1 LSCGILLTTVLQH
14 SFMMVAIMTF
24 KHACQFKIQPTLI
37 TKSYEIVSLVFGFV
51 PLIISLERPDKQKN
65 KPKRSLIA
73 TGLLALLTLTG
84 CQTTPSD
91 DLTSGTRYQPSTQ
104 PSNNRNLD
112 QQEIARVRTSL
123 AAQYIRKNE
132 LDTAQQQL
140 EKAFAADSRYAPAY
154 DMMGVLL
161 QQEGSRLNLE
171 KADQYFKKAIA
182 LDKDFEQAR
191 NNYGVYLSQM
201 KRYSEA
207 VEQFEIAGS
216 ALGYDGR
223 IGALENL
230 GRTYLQLDNHPA
242 AAKVF
247 LRALEGNRNSLIAH
261 IELVDLLLEQ
271 QRVSQAQRLYEETL
285 VLVQGQ
291 STSPRLLLQGI
302 KLAAAQND
310 RTTRQQLA
318 QQLLSAYPLSEE
330 AKKLKTWLN
339 NPEAPWK

>member
-1 LSCGILLTTVLQH
+1 MMAAMMISKYSCQLKTQRKIPLSMNESATVITYQETLHTALSRPKCLL
-14 SFMMVAIMTF
+14 VASAVI
-24 KHACQFKIQPTLI
+24 TL
-37 TKSYEIVSLVFGFV
+37 
-51 PLIISLERPDKQKN
+51 
-65 KPKRSLIA
+65 
-73 TGLLALLTLTG
+73 LLAG
-84 CQTTPSD
+84 CQSTPTNG
-91 DLTSGTRYQPSTQ
+91 LSGSTRYQTSTQ
-104 PSNNRNLD
+104 PSDNRNLD
-112 QQEIARVRTSL
+112 KQEIARVRTSL

-132 LDTAQQQL
+132 LDTAQRQL

-182 LDKDFEQAR
+182 LDKDFDQVR

-201 KRYSEA
+201 KRYTEA
-207 VEQFEIAGS
+207 AEQFEIAGA
-216 ALGYDGR
+216 ALGYEGR

-230 GRTYLQLDNHPA
+230 GRTYLQLNNNPA
-242 AAKVF
+242 AAKAF
-247 LRALEGNRNSLIAH
+247 LRALDGNRNSLIAH

-271 QRVSQAQRLYEETL
+271 QRVQQAQRLYDETL
-285 VLVQGQ
+285 LLVQGQ
-291 STSPRLLLQGI
+291 GISPRLLLQGI

-318 QQLLSAYPLSEE
+318 QQLLSAYPLSDE
-330 AKKLKTWLN
+330 AKQLKTWLN

>member
-1 LSCGILLTTVLQH
+1 MTSKYSCQKILCNFSIAAQESLRSKNLLRNRCLLS
-14 SFMMVAIMTF
+14 
-24 KHACQFKIQPTLI
+24 
-37 TKSYEIVSLVFGFV
+37 
-51 PLIISLERPDKQKN
+51 
-65 KPKRSLIA
+65 KPKCW
-73 TGLLALLTLTG
+73 LAFGMSILVLAG
-84 CQTTPSD
+84 CQSTPTD
-91 DLTSGTRYQPSTQ
+91 DLVGDARYQTSTQ
-104 PSNNRNLD
+104 ASSNRNVD

-132 LDTAQQQL
+132 LDAAQRQL

-182 LDKDFEQAR
+182 LDKDFYQVR

-201 KRYSEA
+201 QRYREA
-207 VEQFEIAGS
+207 AEQFEIAGS
-216 ALGYDGR
+216 ALGYEGR

-230 GRTYLQLDNHPA
+230 GRTYLQLNDHPA
-242 AAKVF
+242 AAKAF
-247 LRALEGNRNSLIAH
+247 LRALDGNRNSLIAH

-271 QRVSQAQRLYEETL
+271 QRVQQAQRLYDETL
-285 VLVQGQ
+285 LLIKGQ
-291 STSPRLLLQGI
+291 AISPRLLLQGI

-310 RTTRQQLA
+310 ITTRQRLA
-318 QQLLSAYPLSEE
+318 QQLLSAYPLSAE
-330 AKKLKTWLN
+330 AKQLKTWLN